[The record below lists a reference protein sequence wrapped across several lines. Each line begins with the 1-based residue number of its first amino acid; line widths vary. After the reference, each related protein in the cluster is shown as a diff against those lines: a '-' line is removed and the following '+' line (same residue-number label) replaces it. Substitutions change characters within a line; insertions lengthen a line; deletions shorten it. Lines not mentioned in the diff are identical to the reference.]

1 MNFEP
6 STWVGAAPVGVQ
18 AILRAH
24 GNRLAVL
31 VGGALLGA
39 IALYPIAKDSFA
51 AVLAE
56 TSLVST
62 LLLAAYLLAG
72 AWQQSRVPR
81 WAVQTLAVVLVAPL
95 GPAIVQLI
103 ALGGDVDAFLNSR
116 NRVIGF
122 GLVTCCAV
130 IFGVLISLG
139 VAYDETLRQSALRR
153 NARRLAVV
161 AVGALMAATFFY
173 PKVQDSFA
181 AILGETSLVGA
192 VLLGAFLLAGA
203 WRQTWVPRWVAQTV
217 AVAVAAPLGPLI
229 VQMISVHGDV
239 PAFLA
244 SRSRIVGFWW
254 ITVSG
259 AIVGLL
265 VTLAALLRER
275 DAQAR
280 ALALRFAL
288 ERETLMRQATDA
300 RLNLLQA
307 QIEPHFLLNTLA
319 NVQALVE
326 TGSPRAAP
334 VFKSLIAYLRAS
346 MPQLHQDGAT
356 LGQEA
361 DLVRAYLELM
371 LMRMPDRLRF
381 SIDMD
386 TALRGLRFPAMALLT
401 LVENAIHHGIDP
413 SCDGGL
419 IEVAAVAETLPDG
432 SQMVRLWVADT
443 GLGMSESAKPGVGLA
458 NLRARLHAFYPQGAV
473 LELSEQQPHGVKA
486 EIILNGIGTHE
497 TL

>member
-1 MNFEP
+1 MISES
-6 STWVGAAPVGVQ
+6 STWTSAAPAGVR
-18 AILRAH
+18 AFFGAH
-24 GNRLAVL
+24 GSRLAVL

-39 IALYPIAKDSFA
+39 AALYPIAKDSFS

-56 TSLVST
+56 TALVSA
-62 LLLAAYLLAG
+62 LMLMAYLLAG
-72 AWQQSRVPR
+72 AWAQSRAPR
-81 WAVQTLAVVLVAPL
+81 WAVQTLAVVAAAPV
-95 GPAIVQLI
+95 GPLLVQLI
-103 ALGGDVDAFLNSR
+103 AVQGDVDAFLNSR
-116 NRVIGF
+116 NHVIGF
-122 GLVTCCAV
+122 GLVSCCAA
-130 IFGVLISLG
+130 IFGVLMTLG
-139 VAYDETLRQSALRR
+139 AAYDEPAHQSIVRR

-161 AVGALMAATFFY
+161 AVGAFMAATFFY

-181 AILGETSLVGA
+181 AILGETSFVSA

-203 WRQTWVPRWVAQTV
+203 WRQTWVPRWVAQTL

-229 VQMISVHGDV
+229 VQMISVHGDLA
-239 PAFLA
+239 AFLG
-244 SRSRIVGFWW
+244 SRSRIIGFWW
-254 ITVSG
+254 ITGSG
-259 AIVGLL
+259 ATVGLL

-280 ALALRFAL
+280 AQALRFAL

-356 LGQEA
+356 LGQEI

-371 LMRMPDRLRF
+371 LMRMPDRLTF
-381 SIDMD
+381 GIDVD
-386 TALRGLRFPAMALLT
+386 AELRGMRFPAMALLT

-413 SCDGGL
+413 SCDGGQ
-419 IEVAAVAETLPDG
+419 ITVAAAAQVLPDG
-432 SQMVRLWVADT
+432 SQTVRLWVADS
-443 GLGMSESAKPGVGLA
+443 GLGMSDSAKPGVGLA
-458 NLRARLHAFYPQGAV
+458 NLRARLQAFYPQGAV
-473 LELSEQQPHGVKA
+473 LELSEEQPHGVKA
-486 EIILNGIGTHE
+486 EIILEGIRAHE
-497 TL
+497 AL